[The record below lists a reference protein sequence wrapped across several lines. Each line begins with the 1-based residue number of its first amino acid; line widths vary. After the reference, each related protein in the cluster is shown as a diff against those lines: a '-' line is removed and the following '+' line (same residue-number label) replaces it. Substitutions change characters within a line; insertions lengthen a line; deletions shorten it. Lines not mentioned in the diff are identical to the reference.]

1 MKIKFFTLP
10 FFVLLIIGSSFS
22 KLGTEPVKAFQTKK
36 INNCKV
42 RKTSKGVF
50 IVKNW
55 AVGNTK
61 VARFTE
67 ADGNPRVKALDF
79 AKKDAK
85 CSADWK

>member
-1 MKIKFFTLP
+1 MHPYFT
-10 FFVLLIIGSSFS
+10 
-22 KLGTEPVKAFQTKK
+22 KY

-42 RKTSKGVF
+42 RKTSIGVF

-79 AKKDAK
+79 AN
-85 CSADWK
+85 

>member
-10 FFVLLIIGSSFS
+10 FFVLLLIGSSFS

-55 AVGNTK
+55 VVGNTK

-67 ADGNPRVKALDF
+67 ADGNPRVKALEF
-79 AKKDAK
+79 AKKDDK
-85 CSADWK
+85 CKSDW